1 MERVPVKRYHAA
13 IHTTGGNMLF
23 GNYQFNCLFTEP
35 ALLPPYK
42 GSTFRG
48 VFGRA
53 LKKTVCALRLR
64 DCKTCLL
71 KNNCLYALVFE
82 TADTV
87 DSSSNSRIAATP
99 HPFVIEPPCEEKT
112 DYKEGEFFNFN
123 LILFGEVNRSIP
135 YFVYALSQMGTDGIG
150 RKRNN
155 TGGRFVLK
163 DVLSG
168 GKLVYSSENQKIET
182 ENAYSRL
189 ELKSPQA
196 PEEEISR
203 LRLDLITPLRLKF
216 ENRLNA
222 DLPFHVLIRAAL
234 RRVSSLFSFY
244 NNGEPELDYRGLVKR
259 AEEVCIKE
267 NQLKWYDWRRYSF
280 RQEQGMLMGGITG
293 KVVYEGKIAEFIP
306 LLELCEKLHIGK
318 QTAFGLGKFEME
330 IME

>member
-1 MERVPVKRYHAA
+1 
-13 IHTTGGNMLF
+13 
-23 GNYQFNCLFTEP
+23 
-35 ALLPPYK
+35 
-42 GSTFRG
+42 
-48 VFGRA
+48 
-53 LKKTVCALRLR
+53 
-64 DCKTCLL
+64 
-71 KNNCLYALVFE
+71 
-82 TADTV
+82 
-87 DSSSNSRIAATP
+87 
-99 HPFVIEPPCEEKT
+99 
-112 DYKEGEFFNFN
+112 
-123 LILFGEVNRSIP
+123 
-135 YFVYALSQMGTDGIG
+135 MGTDGIG